1 MADQGV
7 RPGANQFVIFVQAG
21 SHAKLPA
28 QVLNGGPRQHGCHP
42 RENRARFPGGRRN
55 ANAVKR
61 ARPSRN
67 NPRMLGVDAVTRHAS
82 GNAGPGR

>member
-42 RENRARFPGGRRN
+42 RENQGCGH
-55 ANAVKR
+55 
-61 ARPSRN
+61 PS
-67 NPRMLGVDAVTRHAS
+67 S
-82 GNAGPGR
+82 AGPGFRGEGGMRMP